1 MRKLGLLA
9 AGMLMVSAPAA
20 NACSVLIFIT
30 DWCPHCSNL
39 QSELD
44 DRGISYNTCDIEASA
59 ACHDALVNVSGSA
72 GVPVSVVCGDTRIDG
87 NDADSI
93 EEAINAH

>member
-1 MRKLGLLA
+1 MWKLGLLA
-9 AGMLMVSAPAA
+9 AGMLMASAPAA

-44 DRGISYNTCDIEASA
+44 DRGISYNTCDIEASSE
-59 ACHDALVNVSGSA
+59 CRDVLIEVSGSA
-72 GVPVSVVCGDTRIDG
+72 GVPVTLACGSRIDG
-87 NDADSI
+87 NDADAV
-93 EEAINAH
+93 EEAVNGN